1 MRVRVMPSKRFKR
14 VVPGKGIAAMSDV
27 AGRPTYR
34 IQPANLVRSFG
45 LERKFRKKVG

>member
-1 MRVRVMPSKRFKR
+1 MKKFKR
-14 VVPGKGIAAMSDV
+14 VVPGRGIASGMSGV
-27 AGRPTYR
+27 AGGPTYR